1 MFSETI
7 KPPQTILTF
16 GLTLELITHLPIS
29 QDSTTTI
36 ASHLRTHL
44 SVPFFSPASGPYT
57 APTTLVTA
65 AGPQLIPSS
74 PTLPHP
80 VVDWIGDHPSPRHY
94 LVTTRHSL
102 HRGITDAMAH
112 HSCGIVVE
120 TPILRA
126 FNAIDFAVTGIS
138 AALGAL
144 GKDMVEFTPYC
155 GLCVHMGRRG
165 GFSLDN
171 IKGLAK
177 AVVVFERDIEIAV
190 KLVGLIEELKSVGGI
205 SKLLCEQGVGED
217 YKYNFQ
223 SLVAVGC
230 IEFRQAQGT
239 LDVEWIQSWVR
250 FLALFVKSAEKAPKD
265 SWEEWARGEG
275 GGLAEFLK
283 FGTDDTSDDDDE

>member
-1 MFSETI
+1 
-7 KPPQTILTF
+7 
-16 GLTLELITHLPIS
+16 
-29 QDSTTTI
+29 
-36 ASHLRTHL
+36 
-44 SVPFFSPASGPYT
+44 
-57 APTTLVTA
+57 
-65 AGPQLIPSS
+65 
-74 PTLPHP
+74 
-80 VVDWIGDHPSPRHY
+80 
-94 LVTTRHSL
+94 
-102 HRGITDAMAH
+102 MAH

-155 GLCVHMGRRG
+155 GLCVHIGRRG
-165 GFSLDN
+165 GFSLDT

-177 AVVVFERDIEIAV
+177 AVVVFEREIEMYWHPKHRYIYGEGGGRSNRGDRSAV
-190 KLVGLIEELKSVGGI
+190 KLVGLIEDLKSVGGI

-250 FLALFVKSAEKAPKD
+250 FLALFVKSAENAPKD
-265 SWEEWARGEG
+265 SWEEWARGER

-283 FGTDDTSDDDDE
+283 FGTDDNSDDDDE